1 VNLADLAVIALAALA
16 AYRGWR
22 RGMVGQLFEL
32 GGGFLGLVG
41 GVYAGPRIA
50 AMFTKQAGLEGA
62 IISLIVVFVGLS
74 GGQALGYYL
83 GHKLGLLAR
92 GARMALVNSSLG
104 SAFGV
109 AVTLVSYWLVG
120 SLLVQGPSREVA
132 QELRRSTIL
141 GWVNNALPEP
151 PNVLAYL
158 RQYLDTSGFPQ
169 VFANLPRPVS
179 PPVDLPS
186 NAVARD
192 AVRAA
197 QESTV
202 RVVAPA
208 CGGTQLGSGWIA
220 ARDLV
225 ITNAHVVA
233 GSREGIQI
241 QEQGADAT
249 LQGDVVLYDP
259 DTDLAAVRVSG
270 LTGPVLDLEESPQDR
285 GTPGATLGYPGES
298 DGELVARRAAVQS
311 RYEAVGRDIYGQ
323 SSVTREIYE
332 LRSVVR
338 QGDSGGP
345 FVLPDGRVAGVVFAA
360 STTDRDTGYALTG
373 AEIAPDLAQ
382 AEARRTP
389 VGTGSCTH

>member
-1 VNLADLAVIALAALA
+1 VNIADLVVILLAGLA

-22 RGMVGQLFEL
+22 RGMVGQFFEL
-32 GGGFLGLVG
+32 GGGFVGLLA
-41 GVYAGPRIA
+41 GVYLGPRVA
-50 AMFTKQAGLEGA
+50 GLFTKEAGLEGA
-62 IISLIVVFVGLS
+62 IVSLIVVFVGLS
-74 GGQALGYYL
+74 GGQALGYFL
-83 GHKLGLLAR
+83 GHKLGLLAGR
-92 GARMALVNSSLG
+92 ARLAAINSGLG

-120 SLLVQGPSREVA
+120 SLLVQGPSADVA
-132 QELRRSTIL
+132 RELRRSTIL
-141 GWVNNALPEP
+141 GWVNRALPEP

-169 VFANLPRPVS
+169 VFAGLPRPVS

-220 ARDLV
+220 GRDIV

-233 GSREGIQI
+233 GSRDGVQI
-241 QEQGADAT
+241 QEQGSDAT
-249 LQGDVVLYDP
+249 LQGIVVLYDP
-259 DTDLAAVRVSG
+259 DTDIAAVRVSG
-270 LTGPVLDLEESPQDR
+270 LTGPVLDLETAAQDR
-285 GTPGATLGYPGES
+285 GTPGATLGYPGERN
-298 DGELVARRAAVQS
+298 GELVAHRAAVQS
-311 RYEAVGRDIYGQ
+311 RYDAVGRDIYGQ

-345 FVLPDGRVAGVVFAA
+345 FVLPDGSVAGVVFAA
-360 STTDRDTGYALTG
+360 STTDDDTGYALTG
-373 AEIAPDLAQ
+373 AEVAPDLAR
-382 AEARRTP
+382 AEARDAA

>member
-1 VNLADLAVIALAALA
+1 VNLADAIVVVLAALA
-16 AYRGWR
+16 GYRGWR
-22 RGMVGQLFEL
+22 RGMVGQVFEL
-32 GGGFLGLVG
+32 GGGFLGLIA
-41 GVYAGPRIA
+41 GVFAGPRVA
-50 AMFTKQAGLEGA
+50 ALFTKQAGLEGA

-74 GGQALGYYL
+74 AGQAGGYYL

-92 GARMALVNSSLG
+92 GRRLAVVNSGLG

-120 SLLVQGPSREVA
+120 SLLVHGPSADVA
-132 QELRRSTIL
+132 ASLRKSKIL
-141 GWVNNALPEP
+141 GWVNDALPEP

-169 VFANLPRPVS
+169 VFAGLPRPVS
-179 PPVDLPS
+179 PPVDLPTGE
-186 NAVARD
+186 VARQ
-192 AVRAA
+192 AARAA

-220 ARDLV
+220 AKDLV

-233 GSREGIQI
+233 GSRDGVQI
-241 QEQGADAT
+241 QQQGSSGT
-249 LQGDVVLYDP
+249 LQGIVVLYDS
-259 DTDLAAVRVSG
+259 DTDIAAVRVSG
-270 LTGPVLDLEESPQDR
+270 LTGRVLELDTTDLER
-285 GTPGATLGYPGES
+285 GTPGATLGYPGERE
-298 DGELVARRAAVQS
+298 GELVAHRAAVQS
-311 RYEAVGRDIYGQ
+311 RYDAVGRDIYGQ

-345 FVLPDGRVAGVVFAA
+345 FVLPDGTVAGVVFAA
-360 STTDRDTGYALTG
+360 STTDDDTGYALTG
-373 AEIAPDLAQ
+373 SEVAPDIDRA
-382 AEARRTP
+382 AARAGA

>member
-1 VNLADLAVIALAALA
+1 MNLADLVVLVLAALA
-16 AYRGWR
+16 GYRGWR
-22 RGMVGQLFEL
+22 RGMVGQMFEL
-32 GGGFLGLVG
+32 GGGFLGLIG
-41 GVYAGPRIA
+41 GVYAGPRLA
-50 AMFTKQAGLEGA
+50 GLFTKQAGLQGA

-74 GGQALGYYL
+74 AGQAAGYYL
-83 GHKLGLLAR
+83 GHKLGVLAR
-92 GARMALVNSSLG
+92 GARLAVINSALG

-109 AVTLVSYWLVG
+109 AVTLVSFWLVG
-120 SLLVQGPSREVA
+120 SLLVQGPSPDVA
-132 QELRRSTIL
+132 RELRKSTIL
-141 GWVNNALPEP
+141 GWVNSALPEP

-169 VFANLPRPVS
+169 VFAELPRPVS
-179 PPVDLPS
+179 PPVELPTS
-186 NAVARD
+186 AVARQ

-220 ARDLV
+220 APNLV

-233 GSREGIQI
+233 GSRDGVQI
-241 QEQGADAT
+241 QQQGSDGT
-249 LQGDVVLYDP
+249 LQGRVVLYDS
-259 DTDLAAVRVSG
+259 DTDVAAVRVSG
-270 LTGPVLDLEESPQDR
+270 LTGEVLELDEGQQER

-298 DGELVARRAAVQS
+298 DGELVAHRAAIQA
-311 RYEAVGRDIYGQ
+311 RYDAVGRDIYGQ

-345 FVLPDGRVAGVVFAA
+345 FVLPDGTVAGVVFAA
-360 STTDRDTGYALTG
+360 STTDEDTGYALT
-373 AEIAPDLAQ
+373 ANEVRPDIVQAQ
-382 AEARRTP
+382 ARDSA